1 MSLLR
6 SGVARETDGGRKEPE
21 ATPKHPHHAKGVREM
36 RKIRRRGGRG
46 RMREDGRALEGE
58 EEEARKKGVLL
69 TLAITGP

>member
-1 MSLLR
+1 MPLLR

-36 RKIRRRGGRG
+36 RKIRRGGRG